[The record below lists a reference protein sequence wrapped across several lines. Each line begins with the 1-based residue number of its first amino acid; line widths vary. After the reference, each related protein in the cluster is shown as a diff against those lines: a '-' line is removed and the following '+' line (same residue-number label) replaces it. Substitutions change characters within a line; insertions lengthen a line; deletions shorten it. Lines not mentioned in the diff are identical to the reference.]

1 MNYPQLLFLNL
12 TQVKSLKS
20 SQNSYLISLF
30 QILSLSCDRRT
41 FVRAPPSGVTF
52 DFDYASVSST
62 ALALLKEDPKLS
74 EMRYE
79 LVPKVVK
86 EDEFWKNYFYRVN
99 LIKQSFDLKDLEDQ
113 SPSHHGEY
121 QHLLM
126 IFSQDFSV
134 YLKNH
139 VASQISSFNCFL

>member
-1 MNYPQLLFLNL
+1 MNM
-12 TQVKSLKS
+12 
-20 SQNSYLISLF
+20 LIF

-113 SPSHHGEY
+113 SPSHHGKY
-121 QHLLM
+121 QHLHM
-126 IFSQDFSV
+126 IFTLNFSV
-134 YLKNH
+134 YLKN
-139 VASQISSFNCFL
+139 SCYLL